1 VTLPY
6 LQALTDRRPMDLDE
20 VLRAVLDEVAQRLD
34 AERATLFLVDHAR
47 GELVTRVAHLPEL
60 SEIRLKMGQG
70 IAGWV
75 AQTGEVVR
83 VPDSGADPR
92 FEQRVDL
99 QTGFKTRTLLAVPIR
114 FADGA
119 AESAPAGVLQV
130 LNRRSGAFEREQV
143 EQLEALAAEVA
154 SLLAETSLRSQLT
167 PGARSPLDFRFNHIV
182 GDSPV
187 MREVYDRTARA
198 APTDVSVL
206 ILGESGVGKER
217 IAHALHWS
225 SSRRDA
231 PFVKV
236 DCAALPASLIE
247 NELFGHERGAFTGAD
262 RATQGQVAAAEGG
275 TLFLDEVGELP
286 LGVQGKLLRLIQDR
300 TYLRVGAAR
309 PSTANLRFVCAT
321 HRNLKAEVERGAF
334 RSDLFYRLQI
344 ITITVPSLRERGAY
358 DLDRLT
364 DHFLYEARKRHRR
377 AELRLS
383 AGARQRLHA
392 HDWPGNVRE
401 LEACIE
407 SAVVLSVGPAIEAAD
422 LALPRVIGE
431 VVAGSDAG
439 ASVDRGALFRSP
451 LVTLEALEHAYVRH
465 VVEACGGNRSAASRL
480 LGIGRNTLLRKLGLV
495 PDEPE
500 RGGGTR

>member
-1 VTLPY
+1 
-6 LQALTDRRPMDLDE
+6 MDLDE

-198 APTDVSVL
+198 APA
-206 ILGESGVGKER
+206 G
-217 IAHALHWS
+217 S
-225 SSRRDA
+225 S
-231 PFVKV
+231 
-236 DCAALPASLIE
+236 
-247 NELFGHERGAFTGAD
+247 
-262 RATQGQVAAAEGG
+262 
-275 TLFLDEVGELP
+275 
-286 LGVQGKLLRLIQDR
+286 
-300 TYLRVGAAR
+300 VGA
-309 PSTANLRFVCAT
+309 
-321 HRNLKAEVERGAF
+321 
-334 RSDLFYRLQI
+334 SDQ
-344 ITITVPSLRERGAY
+344 
-358 DLDRLT
+358 D
-364 DHFLYEARKRHRR
+364 
-377 AELRLS
+377 
-383 AGARQRLHA
+383 
-392 HDWPGNVRE
+392 
-401 LEACIE
+401 
-407 SAVVLSVGPAIEAAD
+407 AAMEP
-422 LALPRVIGE
+422 LLPRRFLGAQRNDTQR
-431 VVAGSDAG
+431 VVHTGGS
-439 ASVDRGALFRSP
+439 
-451 LVTLEALEHAYVRH
+451 E
-465 VVEACGGNRSAASRL
+465 RSATAWR
-480 LGIGRNTLLRKLGLV
+480 GRRQ
-495 PDEPE
+495 
-500 RGGGTR
+500 TRHAQA